1 MSIAREIE
9 RLRLRASA
17 TEAELWGQ
25 RHRFSPEQ
33 VSRLHGDLCEEL
45 GRLRTLKALWSA
57 MLLSRCFARAAVRH
71 ELARIDL
78 ALTSIASGRPL
89 SLAERS

>member
-1 MSIAREIE
+1 MIAREIE
-9 RLRLRASA
+9 RLRLRVSA

-25 RHRFSPEQ
+25 RHSFSPRQ
-33 VSRLHGDLCEEL
+33 LARLHGDLCEEI

-57 MLLSRCFARAAVRH
+57 MLLGRCFARAAIRR
-71 ELARIDL
+71 ELARVDL

>member
-1 MSIAREIE
+1 MIAREIE
-9 RLRLRASA
+9 RLRLRVSA
-17 TEAELWGQ
+17 TEVELWGQ
-25 RHRFSPEQ
+25 RHRFSPGQ
-33 VSRLHGDLCEEL
+33 LARLHGDLCEEI

-57 MLLSRCFARAAVRH
+57 MLLGRCFARAAIRR
-71 ELARIDL
+71 ELGRIDL